1 MPPPQAPSSDL
12 PGTPSEPVHHRLDV
26 RGLLCPV
33 PVLRTASRVRAL
45 GPGALL
51 EVVGDDP
58 LMRLDLAAWC
68 NREGHEVVTMEAE
81 GEGGRVRCVLRVG
94 AGAAVGK

>member
-1 MPPPQAPSSDL
+1 MTPRNPPRFTAAGDPPAAQ
-12 PGTPSEPVHHRLDV
+12 LDV
-26 RGLLCPV
+26 RGTLCPV
-33 PVLRTASRVRAL
+33 PVLRTARWARRLAA
-45 GPGALL
+45 GALL

-68 NREGHEVVTMEAE
+68 AREGHEVVLLET

-94 AGAAVGK
+94 GGAASG

>member
-1 MPPPQAPSSDL
+1 MTPRPTPAPRAARDR
-12 PGTPSEPVHHRLDV
+12 PDERLDV

-33 PVLRTASRVRAL
+33 PVLRTAARVRHLPA
-45 GPGALL
+45 GALL

-68 NREGHEVVTMEAE
+68 AREGHAVLAMEQE
-81 GEGGRVRCVLRVG
+81 EGGVVRCLLRVG
-94 AGAAVGK
+94 GAGSE